1 MATKDDAKGIIREV
15 PRKWFR
21 ALIRTS
27 TEMVFNQDYE
37 TSTTKAKRLRSS
49 MDVRLPKPEEYM
61 VLGHHK
67 SDGDTH
73 HKSDGGNSRHGETL
87 TRRWLGVSHRVGG
100 LMSHLT
106 QKGTAMS
113 RTTTT
118 VQRVT
123 NLEKQT
129 EECKS
134 ASDEFGND
142 IRRHSKEDYENGLEA
157 SKPNRKVWSEC
168 MEFDADFQE
177 EFNQTMND
185 PKVLEADMGFTD
197 VFNDRTARGET
208 SASAVPEC
216 MRGTKDACL
225 LALPRTCFHR

>member
-73 HKSDGGNSRHGETL
+73 HKSDGGNIRHFGEHR
-87 TRRWLGVSHRVGG
+87 TR
-100 LMSHLT
+100 
-106 QKGTAMS
+106 
-113 RTTTT
+113 
-118 VQRVT
+118 
-123 NLEKQT
+123 
-129 EECKS
+129 
-134 ASDEFGND
+134 
-142 IRRHSKEDYENGLEA
+142 
-157 SKPNRKVWSEC
+157 
-168 MEFDADFQE
+168 
-177 EFNQTMND
+177 
-185 PKVLEADMGFTD
+185 
-197 VFNDRTARGET
+197 
-208 SASAVPEC
+208 
-216 MRGTKDACL
+216 
-225 LALPRTCFHR
+225 